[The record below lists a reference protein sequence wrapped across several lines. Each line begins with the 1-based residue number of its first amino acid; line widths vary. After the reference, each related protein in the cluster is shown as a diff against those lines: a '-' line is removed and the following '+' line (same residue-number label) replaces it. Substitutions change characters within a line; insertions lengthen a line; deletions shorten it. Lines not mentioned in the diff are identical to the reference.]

1 MLAAVDVPTI
11 HFATGD
17 AHLLEDR
24 AAAGGDV
31 IGVDWR
37 VPLDVAWER
46 VGHDRGIQGNLD
58 GAVLLGPWERVEA
71 GAEDVLRRAAG
82 RPGHIFN
89 LGHGVLPETDPA
101 DLRRLTELV
110 HESTLVSV
118 MSDAVV
124 LMAYGSPSGP
134 EEVRPYLEDVRGGR
148 PVSDEAVAELAER
161 YRRIGGRSP
170 LDEVTEAQRA
180 ALERELGMP
189 VYVGM
194 KHWRP
199 RIAEAVDS
207 ALAGGATRIVGLV
220 LAPHYSRLSIGGYRE
235 RLDEAV
241 AGRAELVLVESW
253 HDSAGFV
260 ELLADRVRDTDAWV
274 VFTAHSLP
282 SRILDEG
289 DPYKEQLLETSR
301 LVAERAG
308 LERWSFAFQSASA
321 TGEPWLGPDVLE
333 ELDRLHADGVE
344 RVLVAPVGFVSD
356 HLEILWDLDIEAKE
370 RAAELGLELE
380 RIELPNDD
388 PAFVRAL
395 AEVVEERLAVSGRS
409 VP

>member
-1 MLAAVDVPTI
+1 
-11 HFATGD
+11 
-17 AHLLEDR
+17 
-24 AAAGGDV
+24 
-31 IGVDWR
+31 
-37 VPLDVAWER
+37 
-46 VGHDRGIQGNLD
+46 
-58 GAVLLGPWERVEA
+58 
-71 GAEDVLRRAAG
+71 
-82 RPGHIFN
+82 
-89 LGHGVLPETDPA
+89 
-101 DLRRLTELV
+101 
-110 HESTLVSV
+110 
-118 MSDAVV
+118 MSDAVI

-134 EEVRPYLEDVRGGR
+134 EDVRPYLEDVRGGR

-170 LDEVTEAQRA
+170 LDDVTEAQRA
-180 ALERELGMP
+180 ALERELGIP

-253 HDSAGFV
+253 HDSPGFV

-308 LERWSFAFQSASA
+308 LDRWSFAFQSASA